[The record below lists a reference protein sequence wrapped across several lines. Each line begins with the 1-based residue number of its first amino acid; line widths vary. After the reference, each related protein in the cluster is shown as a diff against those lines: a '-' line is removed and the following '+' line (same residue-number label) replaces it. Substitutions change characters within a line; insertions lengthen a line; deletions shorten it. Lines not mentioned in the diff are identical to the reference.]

1 MLLQSG
7 GNPMDFPTYSW
18 YAESWSDS
26 VIWRNENLRVWLTLD
41 NILSARDI
49 WWISRW
55 AGILVIHVGQITGL
69 HFLISM

>member
-18 YAESWSDS
+18 YAESWADL

-49 WWISRW
+49 
-55 AGILVIHVGQITGL
+55 
-69 HFLISM
+69 